1 MFDSQNYELFL
12 KKIEQ
17 KREINR
23 VGNSV
28 GGVMLISSGFTLILN
43 IVTAIVLQILSKT
56 TLLNDAGFQLILQLA
71 FSTLI
76 FTLPMILL
84 PLFTGDNF
92 NEVFLLKKVPT
103 VTCTQL
109 IFIGFGV
116 IALSNIGNNIFASIL
131 SSFGMTPVGYEFD
144 LPSGFFGTFLVFLSG
159 ALAPALVEEFAL
171 RGMVLGVVKKH
182 FGNGPAILVSSI
194 IFSLMH
200 GNLQQIPFALLLGL
214 YLGYITVYTGSIL
227 PAVILHFANNFIS
240 FALDLITTNLG
251 PTASNLITIL
261 YFVIVLCIGLF
272 GVIWFAQSNNSFEIK
287 CGQTKKFTLGIIK
300 TPAMI
305 VYIITIAIQVIIT
318 QLGA

>member
-1 MFDSQNYELFL
+1 MYNDNSFKIYYEQML
-12 KKIEQ
+12 Q
-17 KREINR
+17 KRDISR

-28 GGVMLISSGFTLILN
+28 GGVMLISSGLALILN
-43 IVTAIVLQILSKT
+43 IVVAIVLQILGKT
-56 TLLNDAGFQLILQLA
+56 ELLNDAGFQLILQLT
-71 FSTLI
+71 FSTLV

-84 PLFTGDNF
+84 PFFTADKF
-92 NEVFLLKKVPT
+92 NEVFLLKKVPS

-109 IFIGFGV
+109 IFVGFGV

-131 SSFGMTPVGYEFD
+131 SSLGMTPIGYEFD
-144 LPSGFFGTFLVFLSG
+144 LPSGFFGTLLVFLTG

-240 FALDLITTNLG
+240 YALELIMTNLG
-251 PTASNLITIL
+251 PTASNFITLL
-261 YFVIVLCIGLF
+261 YFVIVLCVGLL
-272 GVIWFAQSNNSFEIK
+272 GVIWFAQSNNSFEIN
-287 CGQTKKFTLGIIK
+287 CGETKKFTLGIIK
-300 TPAMI
+300 TPAI
-305 VYIITIAIQVIIT
+305 IIYIITIVIQVIIT